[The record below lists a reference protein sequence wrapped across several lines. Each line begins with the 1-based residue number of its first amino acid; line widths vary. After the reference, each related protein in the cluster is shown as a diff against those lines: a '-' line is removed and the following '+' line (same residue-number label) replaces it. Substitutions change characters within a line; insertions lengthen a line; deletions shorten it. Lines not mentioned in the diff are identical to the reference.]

1 MRLEKVRE
9 AIANKE
15 QEECVT
21 EKVSMGKKI
30 GIGLNGLWSRD
41 DPPFFPLSNFM
52 ANCLTCT
59 LHKLLH

>member
-41 DPPFFPLSNFM
+41 DPPLFSI
-52 ANCLTCT
+52 
-59 LHKLLH
+59 K

>member
-9 AIANKE
+9 AMAYKE

-41 DPPFFPLSNFM
+41 DPPFF
-52 ANCLTCT
+52 
-59 LHKLLH
+59 H